1 MHNSLVNEFM
11 YIYIYVYVCIYLFIA
26 YNIYHII
33 FYVNLLIPSISSIF
47 FSHSIYFIFSFLLYI
62 FLIRLV
68 IIPTI
73 FILTYFFD
81 FENHYLF
88 HLTIIGICMLNSLHL
103 FFPNELYVFSLSGIA
118 VVYAILN
125 NILIR

>member
-11 YIYIYVYVCIYLFIA
+11 YIYICICMYIFIHRIQ
-26 YNIYHII
+26 Y
-33 FYVNLLIPSISSIF
+33 ISYYILCKF
-47 FSHSIYFIFSFLLYI
+47 AHTIYFKYFLLSFHLLYI
-62 FLIRLV
+62 FVFTL
-68 IIPTI
+68 
-73 FILTYFFD
+73 YFFNS
-81 FENHYLF
+81 FSHYSNNFYLDIFFRLWKSLF

-103 FFPNELYVFSLSGIA
+103 LFPNELYVFSLSGIA